1 MTQERKKAPEL
12 PAGLKWFNTYEPVR
26 LTEQRGKV
34 VLLDFWTYS
43 CLNCMHTQPDLR
55 HLEEKYGDK
64 LVVIG
69 IHSPK
74 FPNERISANVQKAIN
89 RDHIRHPV
97 VSDPSFKTW
106 KQYGIR
112 VWPSM
117 IFIDPDGFVI
127 GVLSGEGRRKQ
138 LDKLVEQFLRKASLA
153 YNMPGEPLR
162 LESKPEVIS
171 FLHFPGKILATEN
184 NLYISDS
191 GHNRIIVTNHHGRVN
206 RVYGNNSPGLLDG
219 FTESAAFNHPHGVVK
234 VEDHLYVADT
244 GNHAIR
250 RINLINGEVQTIAGT
265 GKQGRFEAMSYT
277 DPLTANLNS
286 PWDLA
291 YDGSSL
297 YIAMAG
303 QNQIWRLHL
312 TSNVLERFAGSGR
325 KEITDGVARKSA
337 LAQPSGLTQ
346 GGNALFVADAETSA
360 IRIIRLPDGKVSTLV
375 GEGLFEF
382 GDRDGIGKE
391 VRLQHPMDVAY
402 CQTDK
407 MVYIADTF
415 NNKIKLLDI
424 KSRTVT
430 SLECE
435 GLNEPSGISI
445 QGNNLWITN
454 TNEHSIGRLDLAS
467 GLYEKLE
474 IHEPTLEF

>member
-1 MTQERKKAPEL
+1 MR
-12 PAGLKWFNTYEPVR
+12 
-26 LTEQRGKV
+26 
-34 VLLDFWTYS
+34 
-43 CLNCMHTQPDLR
+43 
-55 HLEEKYGDK
+55 
-64 LVVIG
+64 
-69 IHSPK
+69 
-74 FPNERISANVQKAIN
+74 
-89 RDHIRHPV
+89 
-97 VSDPSFKTW
+97 
-106 KQYGIR
+106 
-112 VWPSM
+112 
-117 IFIDPDGFVI
+117 
-127 GVLSGEGRRKQ
+127 
-138 LDKLVEQFLRKASLA
+138 
-153 YNMPGEPLR
+153 
-162 LESKPEVIS
+162 
-171 FLHFPGKILATEN
+171 
-184 NLYISDS
+184 DS
-191 GHNRIIVTNHHGRVN
+191 GHNRIIVTNHHGRVT

-234 VEDHLYVADT
+234 VKDHLYVADT

-291 YDGSSL
+291 FDGSTL

-312 TSNVLERFAGSGR
+312 TNNVLERFAGSGR
-325 KEITDGVARKSA
+325 KALTDGKAIKSA

-346 GGNALFVADAETSA
+346 GGNELFVADAETSA
-360 IRIIRLPDGKVSTLV
+360 IRIIRLPDGKVTTLV

-382 GDRDGIGKE
+382 GDRDGTGKE

-415 NNKIKLLDI
+415 NHKIKLLDI
-424 KSRTVT
+424 QSRTVS
-430 SLECE
+430 SLECK
-435 GLNEPSGISI
+435 GLIEPSGISV
-445 QGNNLWITN
+445 QGNSLWIAN
-454 TNEHSIGRLDLAS
+454 TNAHSVGRLDLAS
-467 GLYEKLE
+467 GLYEKLD